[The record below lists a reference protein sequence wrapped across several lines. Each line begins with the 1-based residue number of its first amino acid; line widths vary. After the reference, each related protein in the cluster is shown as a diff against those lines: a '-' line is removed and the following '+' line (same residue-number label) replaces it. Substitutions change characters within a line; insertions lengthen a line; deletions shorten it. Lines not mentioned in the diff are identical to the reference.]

1 MKYLQIFLI
10 VSICFMASCS
20 NPSKTVPSI
29 GFLDIA
35 EDATLA
41 KARTG
46 FLDALAKNGFSEK
59 DKTLNVY
66 FSNAQGEIAVLNQA
80 CDYLISKKVKLI
92 AANSTLS
99 TIAAVQHIK
108 DIPVCMMVAPRPDL
122 AGLTDAQGN
131 YPKNLFGVFETLAYI
146 DSSVALIKRFFPN
159 AINVGTIYNS
169 SEPQSRDALEELQ
182 KAAAA
187 SGMKIIALPVT
198 NSSETQLVTQ
208 SLIAKK
214 PDVFFALPDN
224 VIFASF
230 ETVVKACNEAQLPVF
245 TSEAGLVSRGAIAS
259 YGADFYQW
267 GFQAG
272 VEAAN
277 YLKSNTA
284 LIPKPELV
292 EVRQYVFNNK
302 AAARFNIVAPNGFIV
317 INTP

>member
-1 MKYLQIFLI
+1 MMKNLHLI
-10 VSICFMASCS
+10 IVAIWCLVSSCD
-20 NPSKTVPSI
+20 NTSKNIPSI

-46 FLDALAKNGFSEK
+46 FLDALAKNGLSEK
-59 DKTLNVY
+59 DKTLKVY

-80 CDYLISKKVKLI
+80 CDYLISKNVKLI

-99 TIAAVQHIK
+99 TIAAVQHTKNIA
-108 DIPVCMMVAPRPDL
+108 VCMMVAPRPDL

-146 DSSVALIKRFFPN
+146 DSSVALIKRFFPD
-159 AINVGTIYNS
+159 AMTVGTIYNS

-182 KAAAA
+182 KAATAA
-187 SGMKIIALPVT
+187 GMKIIAMPVT

-245 TSEAGLVSRGAIAS
+245 TSEAGLVGRGAIAS

-277 YLKSNTA
+277 YLKSNPATM
-284 LIPKPELV
+284 LKPEIV
-292 EVRQYVFNNK
+292 KVRQYVFNNK
-302 AAARFNIVAPNGFIV
+302 AAARFNLVAPNGFMVIV
-317 INTP
+317 P

>member
-1 MKYLQIFLI
+1 MKNLHLI
-10 VSICFMASCS
+10 IVAIWCLVSSCD
-20 NPSKTVPSI
+20 NTSKNIPSI

-46 FLDALAKNGFSEK
+46 FLDALAKNGLSEK
-59 DKTLNVY
+59 DKTLKVY

-80 CDYLISKKVKLI
+80 CDYLISKNVKLI

-99 TIAAVQHIK
+99 TIAAVQHTKNIA
-108 DIPVCMMVAPRPDL
+108 VCMMVAPRPDL

-146 DSSVALIKRFFPN
+146 DSSVALIKRFFPD
-159 AINVGTIYNS
+159 AMTVGTIYNS

-182 KAAAA
+182 KAATAA
-187 SGMKIIALPVT
+187 GMKIIAMPVT

-245 TSEAGLVSRGAIAS
+245 TSEAGLVGRGAIAS

-277 YLKSNTA
+277 YLKSNPATM
-284 LIPKPELV
+284 LKPEIV
-292 EVRQYVFNNK
+292 KVRQYVFNNK
-302 AAARFNIVAPNGFIV
+302 AAARFNLVAPNGFMVIV
-317 INTP
+317 P

>member
-1 MKYLQIFLI
+1 MKNLHLI
-10 VSICFMASCS
+10 IVAICCFVSSCD
-20 NPSKTVPSI
+20 NTSKNIPSI

-46 FLDALAKNGFSEK
+46 FLDALAKNGLSEK
-59 DKTLNVY
+59 DKTLKVY

-80 CDYLISKKVKLI
+80 CDYLISKNVKLI

-99 TIAAVQHIK
+99 TIAAVQHTKNIA
-108 DIPVCMMVAPRPDL
+108 VCMMVAPRPDL

-146 DSSVALIKRFFPN
+146 DSSVALIKRFFPD
-159 AINVGTIYNS
+159 AMTVGTIYNS

-182 KAAAA
+182 KAATAA
-187 SGMKIIALPVT
+187 GMKIIAMPVT

-230 ETVVKACNEAQLPVF
+230 ETVVKA
-245 TSEAGLVSRGAIAS
+245 
-259 YGADFYQW
+259 
-267 GFQAG
+267 
-272 VEAAN
+272 
-277 YLKSNTA
+277 
-284 LIPKPELV
+284 
-292 EVRQYVFNNK
+292 
-302 AAARFNIVAPNGFIV
+302 
-317 INTP
+317 

>member
-1 MKYLQIFLI
+1 MKNLHLI
-10 VSICFMASCS
+10 IVAICCFVSSCD
-20 NPSKTVPSI
+20 NTSKNIPSI

-59 DKTLNVY
+59 DKTLKVY

-80 CDYLISKKVKLI
+80 CDYLISKNVKLI

-99 TIAAVQHIK
+99 TIAAVQHTKNIA
-108 DIPVCMMVAPRPDL
+108 VCMMVAPRPDL

-146 DSSVALIKRFFPN
+146 DSSVALIKRFFPD
-159 AINVGTIYNS
+159 AMTVGTIYNS

-182 KAAAA
+182 KAATAA
-187 SGMKIIALPVT
+187 GMKIVAMPVT
-198 NSSETQLVTQ
+198 NSAETQLVTQ

-245 TSEAGLVSRGAIAS
+245 TSEAGLVGRGAIAS

-277 YLKSNTA
+277 YLKSNPATM
-284 LIPKPELV
+284 LKPELV
-292 EVRQYVFNNK
+292 KVRQYVFNNK
-302 AAARFNIVAPNGFIV
+302 AAARFNLVAPNGFMVIV
-317 INTP
+317 P

>member
-1 MKYLQIFLI
+1 MKNLHLI
-10 VSICFMASCS
+10 IVAICCFVSSCD
-20 NPSKTVPSI
+20 NTSKNIPSI

-46 FLDALAKNGFSEK
+46 FLDALAKNGLSEK
-59 DKTLNVY
+59 DKTLKVY

-80 CDYLISKKVKLI
+80 CDYLISKNVKLI

-99 TIAAVQHIK
+99 TIAAVQHTKNIA
-108 DIPVCMMVAPRPDL
+108 VCMMVAPRPDL

-146 DSSVALIKRFFPN
+146 DSSVALIKRFFPD
-159 AINVGTIYNS
+159 AMTVGTIYNS

-182 KAAAA
+182 KAATAA
-187 SGMKIIALPVT
+187 GMKIIAMPVT

-245 TSEAGLVSRGAIAS
+245 TSEAGLVGRGAIAS

-277 YLKSNTA
+277 YLKSNPATM
-284 LIPKPELV
+284 LKPEIV
-292 EVRQYVFNNK
+292 KVRQYVFNNK
-302 AAARFNIVAPNGFIV
+302 AAARFNLVAPNGFMVIV
-317 INTP
+317 P

>member
-1 MKYLQIFLI
+1 MKNLHLI
-10 VSICFMASCS
+10 IVAIWCLVSSCD
-20 NPSKTVPSI
+20 NTSKNIPSI

-46 FLDALAKNGFSEK
+46 FLDALAKNGLSEK
-59 DKTLNVY
+59 DKTLKVY

-80 CDYLISKKVKLI
+80 CDYLISKNVKLI

-99 TIAAVQHIK
+99 TIAAVQHTKNIA
-108 DIPVCMMVAPRPDL
+108 VCMMVARRPDL

-146 DSSVALIKRFFPN
+146 DSSVALIKRFFPD
-159 AINVGTIYNS
+159 AMTVGTIYNS

-182 KAAAA
+182 KAATAA
-187 SGMKIIALPVT
+187 GMKIIAMPVT

-245 TSEAGLVSRGAIAS
+245 TSEAGLVGRGAIAS

-277 YLKSNTA
+277 YLKSNPATM
-284 LIPKPELV
+284 LKPEIV
-292 EVRQYVFNNK
+292 KVRQYVFNNK
-302 AAARFNIVAPNGFIV
+302 AAARFNLVAPNGFMVIV
-317 INTP
+317 P

>member
-1 MKYLQIFLI
+1 MKNLHLI
-10 VSICFMASCS
+10 IVAIWCLVSSCD
-20 NPSKTVPSI
+20 NTSKNIPSI

-46 FLDALAKNGFSEK
+46 FLDALAKNGLSEK
-59 DKTLNVY
+59 DKTLKVY

-80 CDYLISKKVKLI
+80 CDYLISKNVKLI

-99 TIAAVQHIK
+99 TIAAVQHTKNIA
-108 DIPVCMMVAPRPDL
+108 VCMMVAPRPDL

-146 DSSVALIKRFFPN
+146 DSSVALIKRFFPD
-159 AINVGTIYNS
+159 AMTVGTIYNS

-182 KAAAA
+182 KAATAA
-187 SGMKIIALPVT
+187 GMKIIAMPVT

-245 TSEAGLVSRGAIAS
+245 TSEAGLVGRGAIAS

-277 YLKSNTA
+277 YLKSNPATM
-284 LIPKPELV
+284 LKPEIV
-292 EVRQYVFNNK
+292 KVRQYVFNNK
-302 AAARFNIVAPNGFIV
+302 AAARFNLVAPMV
-317 INTP
+317 LW

>member
-1 MKYLQIFLI
+1 MKNLHLI
-10 VSICFMASCS
+10 IVAIWCLVSSCD
-20 NPSKTVPSI
+20 NTSKNIPSI

-59 DKTLNVY
+59 DKTLKVY

-80 CDYLISKKVKLI
+80 CDYLISKNVKLI

-99 TIAAVQHIK
+99 TIAAVQHTKNIA
-108 DIPVCMMVAPRPDL
+108 VCMMVAPRPDL

-146 DSSVALIKRFFPN
+146 DSSVALIKRFFPD
-159 AINVGTIYNS
+159 AMTVGTIYNS

-182 KAAAA
+182 KAATAA
-187 SGMKIIALPVT
+187 GMKIIAMPVT

-245 TSEAGLVSRGAIAS
+245 TSEAGLVGRGAIAS

-277 YLKSNTA
+277 YLKSNPATM
-284 LIPKPELV
+284 LKPEIV
-292 EVRQYVFNNK
+292 KVRQYVFNNK
-302 AAARFNIVAPNGFIV
+302 AAARFNLVAPNGFMVIV
-317 INTP
+317 P

>member
-1 MKYLQIFLI
+1 MKNLHLI
-10 VSICFMASCS
+10 IVAICCFVSSCD
-20 NPSKTVPSI
+20 NTSKNIPSI

-59 DKTLNVY
+59 DKTLKVY

-80 CDYLISKKVKLI
+80 CDYLISKNVKLI

-99 TIAAVQHIK
+99 TIAAVQHTKNIA
-108 DIPVCMMVAPRPDL
+108 VCMMVAPCPDL

-146 DSSVALIKRFFPN
+146 DSSVALIKRFFPD
-159 AINVGTIYNS
+159 AMTVGTIYNS

-182 KAAAA
+182 KAATAA
-187 SGMKIIALPVT
+187 GMKIIAMPVT

-245 TSEAGLVSRGAIAS
+245 TSEAGLVGRGAIAS

-277 YLKSNTA
+277 YLKSNPATM
-284 LIPKPELV
+284 LKPEIV
-292 EVRQYVFNNK
+292 KVRQYVFNNK
-302 AAARFNIVAPNGFIV
+302 AAARFNLVAPNGFMVIV
-317 INTP
+317 P

>member
-1 MKYLQIFLI
+1 MKNLHLI
-10 VSICFMASCS
+10 IVAFWCLVSSCDNS
-20 NPSKTVPSI
+20 SKNIPSI

-46 FLDALAKNGFSEK
+46 FLDALSKNGFSEK
-59 DKTLNVY
+59 DNTLKIY

-80 CDYLISKKVKLI
+80 CDYLISKNVKLI

-99 TIAAVQHIK
+99 TIAAVQHSK

-122 AGLTDAQGN
+122 AGLADAQGN

-146 DSSVALIKRFFPN
+146 DSSVALIKRFFPD
-159 AINVGTIYNS
+159 AVNVGTIYNS

-182 KAAAA
+182 KAATT

-284 LIPKPELV
+284 TIPKPELV
-292 EVRQYVFNNK
+292 QVRQYVFNNK
-302 AAARFNIVAPNGFIV
+302 AATRFNLVAPNGFIV
-317 INTP
+317 IDSH

>member
-1 MKYLQIFLI
+1 MKNLHLI
-10 VSICFMASCS
+10 IVAFWCLVSSCD
-20 NPSKTVPSI
+20 NTSKNIPSI

-46 FLDALAKNGFSEK
+46 FLDALSKNGFSEK
-59 DKTLNVY
+59 DNTLKIY

-80 CDYLISKKVKLI
+80 CDYLISKNVKLI

-99 TIAAVQHIK
+99 TIAAVQHSK

-122 AGLTDAQGN
+122 AGLADAQGN

-146 DSSVALIKRFFPN
+146 DSSVALIKRFFPD
-159 AINVGTIYNS
+159 AVNVGTIYNS

-182 KAAAA
+182 KAATT

-284 LIPKPELV
+284 TIPKPELV
-292 EVRQYVFNNK
+292 QVRQYVFNNK
-302 AAARFNIVAPNGFIV
+302 AATRFNLVAPNGFIV
-317 INTP
+317 IDSH